1 MAQSGWAKPAR
12 VSRLRSSKLAA
23 AMFED
28 DRGDILTSL
37 WSETPDHSD
46 VEIWG
51 RIWGGRPAILEKVW
65 TPTIR
70 AVKKS
75 RDGR

>member
-1 MAQSGWAKPAR
+1 
-12 VSRLRSSKLAA
+12 
-23 AMFED
+23 MFED

-65 TPTIR
+65 TPAIR